1 MSDPPK
7 HPAPHSPPASATNEP
22 ASASLPPRPSSKSP
36 QRSPH
41 LPNFSAAKS
50 IQLESQPMTAT
61 SSSSS
66 SMPSDQHPNNAM
78 DITGASPY
86 GTRSRNR
93 TGNPRP
99 NYAEDREP
107 EMEYELSSTKRSH
120 AGSGSSIPNTT
131 QSGDGDKPSTAST
144 RRSSTTAPIAL
155 PTTNK
160 AIPPSVQKDHLPGMS
175 SFSVNPETNTAPPA
189 PSRKRKAPG
198 AGLGPS
204 QTSSAVTQTPAP
216 GISRRT
222 ATAPNLKASRET
234 NLMTFET
241 CQGYLKNGK
250 LKADDGTILAVNG
263 TEQLL
268 AMSFAADAPL
278 FRLNI
283 PVADLCTDQVYLVC
297 EPPGEPYYLARVMEF
312 LHVDNDFN
320 LPVDALRVNWY
331 LRPRDMQ
338 RKVNDTRVV
347 FASMQSDTCPIT
359 SLRGKCHIT
368 HRNDIQDLDQYRKV
382 QDSFWYEKLFD
393 RYIHR
398 YYEVIP
404 TSQVINVPA
413 KVKKVLDERWKFV
426 IVEIGRGKELTS
438 AIKSCKRCQGYCAR

>member
-1 MSDPPK
+1 MADPLK
-7 HPAPHSPPASATNEP
+7 HPAPHSRPASAKNE
-22 ASASLPPRPSSKSP
+22 SGFTSLPPRVSSKSP
-36 QRSPH
+36 QHNPH
-41 LPNFSAAKS
+41 LPSNSAAKS
-50 IQLESQPMTAT
+50 TNLESLPMTAT

-66 SMPSDQHPNNAM
+66 MPSDQQANNSTDA
-78 DITGASPY
+78 TGASPY

-93 TGNPRP
+93 TGNPRI
-99 NYAEDREP
+99 NYAEDREV
-107 EMEYELSSTKRSH
+107 EMEYEWSSTKRPH
-120 AGSGSSIPNTT
+120 AASGSSMPNTA
-131 QSGDGDKPSTAST
+131 QSGDGDKPSAANT
-144 RRSSTTAPIAL
+144 RRSSTTVPIAPPPNNKAAL
-155 PTTNK
+155 PT
-160 AIPPSVQKDHLPGMS
+160 VQKDHLPGMS
-175 SFSVNPETNTAPPA
+175 SFSVNPEPNAAPPA

-198 AGLGPS
+198 NGPATLH
-204 QTSSAVTQTPAP
+204 TSSTVTQTPAP
-216 GISRRT
+216 AIPRRT
-222 ATAPNLKASRET
+222 AGVPNLKVSRET
-234 NLMTFET
+234 NLMTFEN
-241 CQGYLKNGK
+241 CHGYLKNGK

-263 TEQLL
+263 MFNVLVTSSQQP
-268 AMSFAADAPL
+268 MRSFTPKFL
-278 FRLNI
+278 
-283 PVADLCTDQVYLVC
+283 VADFHTDQVYLVC
-297 EPPGEPYYLARVMEF
+297 EPPGEPYYLARIMEF
-312 LHVDNDFN
+312 LHVENDIGQ
-320 LPVDALRVNWY
+320 PVDALRVNWY

-368 HRNDIQDLDQYRKV
+368 HRNDIQDLDQYRKT